1 MGAGVNQWFQTD
13 NTYRSI
19 INILLMCGTCGVPG
33 GGWCHY
39 VGQEKIRPEAG
50 WSEYSFA
57 KDWEPASR
65 HMNSTSYFY
74 EHTDQWRYERIPLS
88 DTLSPLADTKV
99 FDGTYVDYNIQSEL
113 MGWLPSAPQLN
124 VNPTKIAAAAKAA
137 GRPAGTI
144 PDKPTKG

>member
-1 MGAGVNQWFQTD
+1 
-13 NTYRSI
+13 
-19 INILLMCGTCGVPG
+19 MCGTCGVVG

-65 HMNSTSYFY
+65 HMNATSYFY

-88 DTLSPLADTKV
+88 DMLSPLADTKV
-99 FDGTYVDYNIQSEL
+99 YNGTYVDYNVKSE
-113 MGWLPSAPQLN
+113 
-124 VNPTKIAAAAKAA
+124 
-137 GRPAGTI
+137 
-144 PDKPTKG
+144 

>member
-88 DTLSPLADTKV
+88 DMLSPLADTKV
-99 FDGTYVDYNIQSEL
+99 FDGTYVDYNIQ
-113 MGWLPSAPQLN
+113 N
-124 VNPTKIAAAAKAA
+124 
-137 GRPAGTI
+137 
-144 PDKPTKG
+144 

>member
-13 NTYRSI
+13 NTYRTI
-19 INILLMCGTCGVPG
+19 IYLLLMCGTCGVVG

-39 VGQEKIRPEAG
+39 VGQEKRFVRKPDG
-50 WSEYSFA
+50 PEYSFA

-65 HMNSTSYFY
+65 HMNATSYFY

-88 DTLSPLADTKV
+88 DMLSPLADTKV
-99 FDGTYVDYNIQSEL
+99 YNGTYVDYNVKSEM

-124 VNPTKIAAAAKAA
+124 VNPTKIASLAQKANE
-137 GRPAGTI
+137 
-144 PDKPTKG
+144 DPTLSI